1 MSEPRDKVDEEQ
13 NQSGVAELSPLNA
26 LGRRD
31 TLELPSSN
39 EDAFAAYC
47 YVCGAA
53 SGQSCSVRKT
63 GRLLPKPH
71 ESRRPRRVVSRF
83 VSSDSNRL
91 TPEGVSAELAA
102 HGGNQRELL
111 RYSPLDNQVIDESGA
126 YVTFV
131 GSTQGVEGTH
141 STLRPGETY
150 FANWALDTKDGWTRY
165 GQFLVT
171 IQTERGPAW
180 LFPDEYVVLAPD
192 HLWYLSQD
200 GTLRFTPNQGIG
212 RMEFGDR
219 VHYVRSRG
227 IRLEDAVLMCLGDIK
242 TDIGY
247 FTPTAIFDDMWW
259 KFQSA
264 GLTPMQKEQIR
275 NSLLAVLA

>member
-1 MSEPRDKVDEEQ
+1 MAEPANEITEEIYR
-13 NQSGVAELSPLNA
+13 S
-26 LGRRD
+26 D
-31 TLELPSSN
+31 TLVLPSSD
-39 EDAFAAYC
+39 ESALASYC
-47 YVCGAA
+47 NACGA
-53 SGQSCSVRKT
+53 SPNQPCKVRRT
-63 GRLLPKPH
+63 GRLLSKPH
-71 ESRRPRRVVSRF
+71 ESRRRRRVVNRF
-83 VSSDSNRL
+83 VSPDSNRL
-91 TPEGVSAELAA
+91 SPEAIAVERSI
-102 HGGNQRELL
+102 HGHSPREAL
-111 RYSPLDNQVIDESGA
+111 RFDPLDSQVIDESGA
-126 YVTFV
+126 YITFV
-131 GSTQGVEGTH
+131 GSAQAVEGVH

-150 FANWALDTKDGWTRY
+150 FAKWAPDTKEGWTRH

-192 HLWYLSQD
+192 HLWYLVQD
-200 GTLRFTPNQGIG
+200 RTLRFTPNQGIG

-247 FTPTAIFDDMWW
+247 FTPTSNFDEMWW

-264 GLTPMQKEQIR
+264 GLTPMRKEQIL
-275 NSLLAVLA
+275 NALAAAFEKEN

>member
-1 MSEPRDKVDEEQ
+1 MVPQDNNTGEV
-13 NQSGVAELSPLNA
+13 NQEL
-26 LGRRD
+26 RRGD
-31 TLELPSSN
+31 TFVLPSSDG
-39 EDAFAAYC
+39 DALATYC
-47 YVCGAA
+47 HICGVEA
-53 SGQSCSVRKT
+53 GQPCKVRKT
-63 GRLLPKPH
+63 GRLLSKPH
-71 ESRRPRRVVSRF
+71 ESRRPRRVISRF
-83 VSSDSNRL
+83 VSSDSNRMTSEAINL
-91 TPEGVSAELAA
+91 QLGTFKCDK
-102 HGGNQRELL
+102 RESL
-111 RYSPLDNQVIDESGA
+111 RYSPLDDQVIGEGGA
-126 YVTFV
+126 YITFV
-131 GSTQGVEGTH
+131 GSAQAVEGAH

-150 FANWALDTKDGWTRY
+150 FASWAPDTKEGWTRH

-192 HLWYLSQD
+192 HLWYLVQD

-247 FTPTAIFDDMWW
+247 FTPVSNFDEMWW

-264 GLTPMQKEQIR
+264 GLTPMQKEQILR
-275 NSLLAVLA
+275 SLSDVVTG

>member
-1 MSEPRDKVDEEQ
+1 MEANPITIPDEVMRRNDTIIFPSDDE
-13 NQSGVAELSPLNA
+13 SA
-26 LGRRD
+26 LA
-31 TLELPSSN
+31 S
-39 EDAFAAYC
+39 YC
-47 YVCGAA
+47 YVCGA
-53 SGQSCSVRKT
+53 SPGNPCKVRKT
-63 GRLLPKPH
+63 GRLLTKLH
-71 ESRRPRRVVSRF
+71 ESRRPHRVVNRF
-83 VSSDSNRL
+83 VSPKSNRL
-91 TPEGVSAELAA
+91 TPEAIAAQQAVFGKYSSPRDEL
-102 HGGNQRELL
+102 RFD
-111 RYSPLDNQVIDESGA
+111 PLDSQVIDERGA

-131 GSTQGVEGTH
+131 GSAQAVEGAH

-150 FANWALDTKDGWTRY
+150 FATWAPDTKEGWTRY

-192 HLWYLSQD
+192 HLWYLVQD

-227 IRLEDAVLMCLGDIK
+227 IRLEDAILMCLGDVH

-247 FTPTAIFDDMWW
+247 FTPVSQFDEMWW

-275 NSLLAVLA
+275 NSLSESFA

>member
-1 MSEPRDKVDEEQ
+1 MSTQRNEV
-13 NQSGVAELSPLNA
+13 
-26 LGRRD
+26 
-31 TLELPSSN
+31 LELPSSD
-39 EDAFAAYC
+39 ESALATYC
-47 YVCGAA
+47 YVCGA
-53 SGQSCSVRKT
+53 SEGERCKVMRT
-63 GRLLPKPH
+63 GRLLSKPH
-71 ESRRPRRVVSRF
+71 AGRRPRRIVNKYVSPT
-83 VSSDSNRL
+83 SNRL
-91 TPEGVSAELAA
+91 TSEAIAVQFAVHNSHPRFDTNAL
-102 HGGNQRELL
+102 ELL
-111 RYSPLDNQVIDESGA
+111 RYDPLDNQVIGESGA

-131 GSTQGVEGTH
+131 GSVQAVEGAH

-150 FANWALDTKDGWTRY
+150 FAQWAPDTKEGWTRF

-192 HLWYLSQD
+192 HLWYLVQD

-219 VHYVRSRG
+219 VHYVMSRG
-227 IRLEDAVLMCLGDIK
+227 IPLEDAVLMCLGDIK

-247 FTPTAIFDDMWW
+247 FTPISQFDAMWW

-264 GLTPMQKEQIR
+264 GLTPMQKDQIQLR
-275 NSLLAVLA
+275 LLSI

>member
-1 MSEPRDKVDEEQ
+1 MSNEATANDATPAFHR
-13 NQSGVAELSPLNA
+13 N
-26 LGRRD
+26 D
-31 TLELPSSN
+31 TLILPSSD
-39 EDAFAAYC
+39 ESALASYC
-47 YVCGAA
+47 YVCGAS
-53 SGQSCSVRKT
+53 SGEPCKVRKT
-63 GRLLPKPH
+63 GRVLSRPH
-71 ESRRPRRVVSRF
+71 ESRRPRRIVNRY
-83 VSSDSNRL
+83 VSSGSNRL
-91 TPEGVSAELAA
+91 TSEAIALEMAVHS
-102 HGGNQRELL
+102 HNSRELL
-111 RYSPLDNQVIDESGA
+111 RYDPLETQVVDESGA

-131 GSTQGVEGTH
+131 GSVQAVEGAH

-150 FANWALDTKDGWTRY
+150 FAKWAPDTNEGWTRY

-192 HLWYLSQD
+192 HLWYLVQD

-242 TDIGY
+242 SDIGY
-247 FTPTAIFDDMWW
+247 FTPVSQFDDMWW
-259 KFQSA
+259 RFQSA
-264 GLTPMQKEQIR
+264 GLTPMQKEQVLR
-275 NSLLAVLA
+275 SLAALSGKKEGG